1 MRERRRMASSRKS
14 TSSKYNQEGSRRKLT
29 RQRDHVEHQVIE
41 QDVFTPKRKGSQ
53 KSGSVTTKASKTSSD
68 SGQNSKVEAT
78 KNKVTK
84 KKPEDGG
91 KAEKKAHIKEPVPP
105 DINSSASSTFGS
117 QESEK
122 SSLAASNCSG
132 SSSGVSGKLETSG
145 RSSSSKSGTG
155 QSASQGSS
163 GTTQKHGSSP
173 TSKKSGA
180 SSKSS
185 PSATAKRA
193 GRGGSSDGKKDCSRE
208 RKMGVVSYHFHL
220 PKTEVPTPAPKPTV
234 TEVTSVKTN
243 VTVAPS
249 IKTTANV
256 TSVAATPSMK
266 TTTVVTSSMKTT
278 VAATSSKTTTA
289 VTTSASVKTTANVAV
304 SIGSTP
310 STVTEVTTINTSCTD
325 IVTQEEDQE
334 DKSDNISS
342 SSTTPSLL
350 SVTSETTSLLGKSP
364 ETSSS
369 LRDKD
374 QSQLS
379 PGLSS
384 YSNIDSDGTGSP
396 DLSFCSPELPTKNS
410 RLKRR
415 LIQEPAFDEYEED
428 LITTTSN
435 LTSSQLPSS
444 SLKIPGIGLFGSNA
458 SLLSLDNQERI
469 RSASLHFQPMCSS
482 ETSLNSQ
489 TSLQKRPCEKVRELQ
504 LSDSTLSVRGH
515 EMRAGFEN
523 CSTSILR
530 GSSTGSYNASFNL
543 RPFVRHSSSP
553 AKVESSSNYRRSK
566 DHLALLEVLR
576 KHGLCHC
583 IRFFNRDMNIRKFRT
598 LTEDDLLE
606 SCQVTDPQTR
616 KQLLQ
621 VIARLKMDEDTDTES
636 DYGTPSS
643 QSPLPSPSTLQRK
656 SREDLPLALHYG
668 YRRLQRTLSE
678 ETRQK
683 GKDGTPLTPT
693 CSSGS
698 HPCLPGS
705 HLSSISSNTESTN
718 LLRMHNSVLGQSAP
732 SLSASM
738 KDLSLT
744 RKGSR
749 SHGKRSVIAV
759 GSSPTLLHRC
769 NSPQNSAFRPP
780 RSPMDSPRQ
789 ASPNLHNQFPFQNI
803 KKMDGRRWSFASLPS
818 SGYGTNTPA
827 SSNVSSQCSSQ
838 ERLHQLPSQP
848 TPDELHIL
856 TRHFGSNE
864 NNAVPPEDD
873 SGGGRWSPR
882 PRPRSRSLSSPA
894 RSPAS
899 DLEIVMMN
907 NMYKERFPKATD
919 QMEERLELFIE
930 LNRAPVEPDAI
941 LSFLH
946 HQVLEMA
953 RDCLQKSQ
961 EKLIT
966 SNYFCELS
974 ENLEKLLKDA
984 QERSEETYQ
993 YLYPLI
999 KKLLIIVSRP
1009 ARLLECLE
1017 FNPEQFYHM
1026 LEAAEGHARQYV
1038 KADIPQYII
1047 QKLGLNRDPL
1057 ADVQEIGMHDSTDC
1071 ASGAESAD
1079 SNATKEKKATPSE
1092 DDFDTIK
1099 LISSGAFAAV
1109 YLVRHKE
1116 SRKRFAIKKIGK
1128 QHLLMRNQTEQAFV
1142 ERDILTFTDNPFV
1155 VSMYCSFETKK
1166 NFCMVME
1173 YVEGGDCATLLKFT
1187 GGLHLDLAR
1196 MYFAETVLALEY
1208 LHSYGIVHRDL
1219 KPDNLLITATGHIKL
1234 TDFGLSKVG
1243 LMSLTTNMYEGAVD
1257 KDCKQFKDKQVF
1269 GTPEYIA
1276 PEVILRQGYGKP
1288 VDWWSMGIILFEFL
1302 TGYVPFFGKTP
1313 EILFS
1318 QVINEQFEWPP
1329 EKELKVQ
1336 DEAKD
1341 LITQLLRNNPRE
1353 RIGSG
1358 GAHQVKEH
1366 EFFQSVDWDGLLR
1379 QKAEFVPQ
1387 LDSEE
1392 DTSYFDTRTDRY
1404 SHPDL
1409 ETEDTED
1416 DTDDIMFHSFSS
1428 CSPRYNKLSLKLEDS
1443 QEERK
1448 DRRRHSSS
1456 DEIRTRLLEK
1466 QVLDRK
1472 DSNQSESSESS
1483 IEVQRVLRI
1492 NSTGSSYGDSLLDI
1506 SSSSSRLELTLRDDD
1521 IFTAA
1526 IDCEQPAQVCETEK
1540 TTSTTKSSLSSTT
1553 PQTQQQPPQQQQQQ
1567 QQQIPKFSISTACDA
1582 DIPPSKEL
1590 SPVDEIDNKDSGT
1603 GSGRS
1608 KATATTTT
1616 TTTTTTTAV
1625 TTTTATAVSLVGG
1638 ESVERTTNSTPLV
1651 TTASFKAATSVVP
1664 STYSERTRTSG
1675 SNEDVVKL
1683 QKSASASAL
1692 TLLVHSIGHPL
1703 DNSGELTKRR
1713 LFFPED
1719 LLIQPLNSPGG
1730 SSTSSRDGSPSRDI
1744 SPLTRNL
1751 KPPLVI
1757 KKGPQGF
1764 GFRIQAI
1771 RVYLGDTD
1779 LYTLQHMVVAVE
1791 TSGPAF
1797 EAGLRPGCLIT
1808 HINDECIQ
1816 SLLHTQVVQLILSG
1830 GNVLQI
1836 RSVPLENTTIKTGT
1850 RRHRSNP
1857 GKMARRI
1864 CHKKREKS
1872 GEKKKGRSLFRKLSK
1887 KAEQHIHPGS
1897 PMSANRTF
1905 SPLSKSLSS
1914 AESSPNL
1921 PRSARSLPI
1930 NMPWST
1936 PESAAGSSSTSS
1948 SPSSSGPSSPATS
1961 SHYGRPSSLHGLK
1974 HHKRAQSMKSP
1985 HRRKS
1990 VHNIPLSPLAR
2001 TPSPSPMATSPT
2013 RSPSPLAFTQGH
2025 HAGSSNTVQHTY
2037 PAQLTASG
2045 SPVPHTASRRSFT
2058 RPKSCEP
2065 GSPLLRCTLSPER
2078 LHPNTAEKTH
2088 LRKSP
2093 WQEKQSV
2100 SESL

>member
-1 MRERRRMASSRKS
+1 MAEE
-14 TSSKYNQEGSRRKLT
+14 NKL
-29 RQRDHVEHQVIE
+29 D
-41 QDVFTPKRKGSQ
+41 P
-53 KSGSVTTKASKTSSD
+53 
-68 SGQNSKVEAT
+68 
-78 KNKVTK
+78 
-84 KKPEDGG
+84 
-91 KAEKKAHIKEPVPP
+91 
-105 DINSSASSTFGS
+105 
-117 QESEK
+117 
-122 SSLAASNCSG
+122 
-132 SSSGVSGKLETSG
+132 
-145 RSSSSKSGTG
+145 
-155 QSASQGSS
+155 
-163 GTTQKHGSSP
+163 
-173 TSKKSGA
+173 
-180 SSKSS
+180 
-185 PSATAKRA
+185 
-193 GRGGSSDGKKDCSRE
+193 
-208 RKMGVVSYHFHL
+208 
-220 PKTEVPTPAPKPTV
+220 
-234 TEVTSVKTN
+234 
-243 VTVAPS
+243 
-249 IKTTANV
+249 
-256 TSVAATPSMK
+256 
-266 TTTVVTSSMKTT
+266 
-278 VAATSSKTTTA
+278 
-289 VTTSASVKTTANVAV
+289 
-304 SIGSTP
+304 
-310 STVTEVTTINTSCTD
+310 
-325 IVTQEEDQE
+325 IVT
-334 DKSDNISS
+334 I
-342 SSTTPSLL
+342 
-350 SVTSETTSLLGKSP
+350 
-364 ETSSS
+364 
-369 LRDKD
+369 
-374 QSQLS
+374 
-379 PGLSS
+379 
-384 YSNIDSDGTGSP
+384 
-396 DLSFCSPELPTKNS
+396 
-410 RLKRR
+410 
-415 LIQEPAFDEYEED
+415 YEED
-428 LITTTSN
+428 LPVITRRRGCTLRVQITSV
-435 LTSSQLPSS
+435 LDSDFQL
-444 SLKIPGIGLFGSNA
+444 GL
-458 SLLSLDNQERI
+458 L
-469 RSASLHFQPMCSS
+469 P
-482 ETSLNSQ
+482 
-489 TSLQKRPCEKVRELQ
+489 
-504 LSDSTLSVRGH
+504 
-515 EMRAGFEN
+515 
-523 CSTSILR
+523 
-530 GSSTGSYNASFNL
+530 
-543 RPFVRHSSSP
+543 
-553 AKVESSSNYRRSK
+553 
-566 DHLALLEVLR
+566 
-576 KHGLCHC
+576 
-583 IRFFNRDMNIRKFRT
+583 
-598 LTEDDLLE
+598 
-606 SCQVTDPQTR
+606 
-616 KQLLQ
+616 
-621 VIARLKMDEDTDTES
+621 S

-643 QSPLPSPSTLQRK
+643 LSPLPSPSTLHRK
-656 SREDLPLALHYG
+656 SRDDLPMALHYS

-683 GKDGTPLTPT
+683 TRDGTPLTPT

-705 HLSSISSNTESTN
+705 HLTSVTSNTETTN

-738 KDLSLT
+738 KDLSLS

-749 SHGKRSVIAV
+749 CHGRRSVIGV
-759 GSSPTLLHRC
+759 SSPTLQHRC
-769 NSPQNSAFRPP
+769 NSPQAVG
-780 RSPMDSPRQ
+780 SPVDSPRQ
-789 ASPNLHNQFPFQNI
+789 ASPSLHSQFPFQNV

-848 TPDELHIL
+848 TADELHIL

-873 SGGGRWSPR
+873 NGGGRWSPR

-894 RSPAS
+894 RSPAG
-899 DLEIVMMN
+899 DMEIVMMN

-919 QMEERLELFIE
+919 QMEDRLEQFIDM
-930 LNRAPVEPDAI
+930 NRAPADSDAI
-941 LSFLH
+941 MSFLH

-953 RDCLQKSQ
+953 RDCLQKSK

-966 SNYFCELS
+966 GNYFCELS

-984 QERSEETYQ
+984 QERSEETSQ
-993 YLYPLI
+993 HLYPLI

-1017 FNPEQFYHM
+1017 FDPEQFYHM

-1057 ADVQEIGMHDSTDC
+1057 ADVHEIGMHDTDVADC

-1079 SNATKEKKATPSE
+1079 SNATKKKATPSE
-1092 DDFDTIK
+1092 DDFETIK

-1128 QHLLMRNQTEQAFV
+1128 HHLIMRNQTEQAFV

-1166 NFCMVME
+1166 HLCMVME

-1243 LMSLTTNMYEGAVD
+1243 LMSLTTNMYEGSLD
-1257 KDCKQFKDKQVF
+1257 KDCKQFKDKQVY

-1341 LITQLLRNNPRE
+1341 LITQLLRSNPQE
-1353 RIGSG
+1353 RLGSG
-1358 GAHQVKEH
+1358 GVHQVKEH
-1366 EFFQSVDWDGLLR
+1366 IFFLSVDWDGLLR

-1416 DTDDIMFHSFSS
+1416 DAEEIMFHSFSS

-1448 DRRRHSSS
+1448 ERRRHSSS

-1483 IEVQRVLRI
+1483 MEVQRVLRI
-1492 NSTGSSYGDSLLDI
+1492 NNSGSSGCTENLLDT
-1506 SSSSSRLELTLRDDD
+1506 SSSSSSENQCQIT
-1521 IFTAA
+1521 
-1526 IDCEQPAQVCETEK
+1526 ETDSGSCSG
-1540 TTSTTKSSLSSTT
+1540 TGTKSSLSTCT
-1553 PQTQQQPPQQQQQQ
+1553 PPSQQL
-1567 QQQIPKFSISTACDA
+1567 PKFSISTAIDS

-1590 SPVDEIDNKDSGT
+1590 SPVDENENKESTTCAPQTTGVTTLTKSTVATSLPTSSTPASKTTVGGT
-1603 GSGRS
+1603 GGEVTSTTS
-1608 KATATTTT
+1608 AVATTSSVLPA
-1616 TTTTTTTAV
+1616 AV
-1625 TTTTATAVSLVGG
+1625 L
-1638 ESVERTTNSTPLV
+1638 
-1651 TTASFKAATSVVP
+1651 P
-1664 STYSERTRTSG
+1664 SSITEKSRIMSG
-1675 SNEDVVKL
+1675 SEDVVKL

-1692 TLLVHSIGHPL
+1692 TLLVHPS
-1703 DNSGELTKRR
+1703 
-1713 LFFPED
+1713 ED
-1719 LLIQPLNSPGG
+1719 LVIQPLNSPGG

-1751 KPPLVI
+1751 KPPVII
-1757 KKGPQGF
+1757 KKGAQGF

-1779 LYTLQHMVVAVE
+1779 FYTLHHMVVAVE

-1808 HINDECIQ
+1808 HINEESVQ

-1850 RRHRSNP
+1850 RRHRTNP
-1857 GKMARRI
+1857 GKMARRVY
-1864 CHKKREKS
+1864 HKKREKS

-1887 KAEQHIHPGS
+1887 KTEHMHPGS
-1897 PMSANRTF
+1897 PLSASRTF

-1930 NMPWST
+1930 NTPWPT

-1948 SPSSSGPSSPATS
+1948 SPSSSGPSSPAAS

-1974 HHKRAQSMKSP
+1974 HPKRAQSMKSP

-2025 HAGSSNTVQHTY
+2025 QAGSSNTVQQTY
-2037 PAQLTASG
+2037 PSQLSASG
-2045 SPVPHTASRRSFT
+2045 SPVPHTTSRRSFT

-2065 GSPLLRCTLSPER
+2065 GSPLLRRALSPER
-2078 LHPNTAEKTH
+2078 LHPNAAEKTH
-2088 LRKSP
+2088 LRKSS
-2093 WQEKQSV
+2093 WQEKKSV
-2100 SESL
+2100 CESL